1 MSKPFLNLFRHLQVE
16 DSNMSINRRK
26 FTQLAILGGASLA
39 TTSGIFFP
47 KPAEAFIFGLLLRA
61 LSSRAIFGSLLRF
74 AAGRVIS
81 GLSDSFGPSEEELLA
96 IQLADRDFV
105 ERQFTANKT
114 ELARAQTSIFW
125 GQQRQD
131 NWGPN
136 VGFGFVQKYQ
146 SEISTAKITGPTMT
160 GIHVATQVLAK
171 QGLSPNQVT
180 DSLFPVLSQFDDWC
194 SWEGDSFPGATG
206 NRNIC
211 FTNYRTT
218 LGEVTS
224 RYELIEPGAGGR
236 GNVELIVEAGGQPR
250 RNIIVEVKFA

>member
-1 MSKPFLNLFRHLQVE
+1 
-16 DSNMSINRRK
+16 MSISRRK
-26 FTQLAILGGASLA
+26 FTKLAVLGGASLA

-47 KPAEAFIFGLLLRA
+47 KPAEAFIIGFILRA
-61 LSSRAIFGSLLRF
+61 LTSRAVFGSLLRF
-74 AAGRVIS
+74 AAGRIIR
-81 GLSDSFGPSEEELLA
+81 GALSDAFGPSEEELLA

-105 ERQFTANKT
+105 ERQFRENKT
-114 ELARAQTSIFW
+114 ELARAQTTILW

-131 NWGPN
+131 KWGPN

-146 SEISTAKITGPTMT
+146 GETSTAKITGPTLT

-171 QGLSPNQVT
+171 QGLPPNELA
-180 DSLFPVLSQFDDWC
+180 DSLLPVLSQFDDWC
-194 SWEGDSFPGATG
+194 SWEGDSFPDATG
-206 NRNIC
+206 NRNVC
-211 FTNYRTT
+211 FQNYRTV

-224 RYELIEPGAGGR
+224 RYELIQPGRGGR